1 MKKFLAIFLGIALLF
16 MLTAC
21 NRCQHTYTEKVLK
34 PVSFTADGQ
43 TQKICSKCGDVQTV
57 TVPML
62 ETPVEYQVLALE
74 TYEDDSRCWVEF
86 DLDVKNIS
94 QRRFTVVMGDMTISD
109 GTDSVTL
116 AVVFP
121 HPIAPGGS
129 LYMPD
134 FSFTVNRGEMAL
146 VEQMLK
152 QTGFENLTFD
162 LVLTEVHY
170 QD

>member
-1 MKKFLAIFLGIALLF
+1 MKRIPVMFLVVALLLG
-16 MLTAC
+16 LTAC
-21 NRCQHTYTEKVLK
+21 GNCQHTYTEKVLK
-34 PVSFTADGQ
+34 PVSFVADGQ
-43 TQKICSKCGDVQTV
+43 TQKTCTKCGDVQTV

-62 ETPVEYQVLALE
+62 ENPVEYQVLALE
-74 TYEDDSRCWVEF
+74 TYEDDSKCWVEF
-86 DLDVKNIS
+86 DVDVKNIS
-94 QRRFTVVMGDMTISD
+94 QRRFTVVMGDMTVSD

-129 LYMPD
+129 MYMPD
-134 FSFTVNRGEMAL
+134 FSFAVNRGEMAL
-146 VEQMLK
+146 VEQMLQ
-152 QTGFENLTFD
+152 QTGFENLTFE